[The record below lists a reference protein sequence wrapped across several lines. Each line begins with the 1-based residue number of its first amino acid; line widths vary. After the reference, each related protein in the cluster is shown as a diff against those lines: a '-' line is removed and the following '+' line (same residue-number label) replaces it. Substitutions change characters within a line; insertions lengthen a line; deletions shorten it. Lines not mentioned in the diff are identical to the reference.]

1 MVAGVV
7 AAGVLVSLPEGE
19 SGTRPGLQARPAPA
33 MPSPDGAPP
42 VEATAGASPS
52 GASTAGSA
60 PTASPAGAPASGP
73 AGAPASG
80 PAGAPA
86 SGPAG
91 APASG
96 PGAFA
101 VAPADGATGPGLR
114 YRVEVEDG
122 SGVDPVAAA
131 EEIAAV
137 LADPRGWGHGGTRSF
152 RRVTGADAGLVIR
165 IATRRRSTGCAGRTV
180 RTRAAR
186 STAGWGPRSW

>member
-60 PTASPAGAPASGP
+60 PTAS
-73 AGAPASG
+73 